1 MKKLPVLLCTLCV
14 LFLCAA
20 AVACRDRQNTDN
32 FSGHRLSVD
41 SEGVCDHCGKTLYTG
56 NISYSLSENKKF
68 YSVFQPSSLEG
79 EVIIPS
85 AYKGRGDKEY
95 LPILVIGSFSCG
107 NATSVE
113 ISPNVEEIGFI
124 NGDKLK
130 KIVVPE
136 SHPRYKSEDGV
147 LFDKKGK
154 LISYPAGKE
163 GDTYQIPESVTEI
176 GGGAFLGCFLKNIRF
191 HANFKKI
198 GDDAFSSCKN
208 LTSISIPDSVTEIG
222 KGAFGDCEKLVSFT
236 IPNGITELKENT
248 FRHCTA
254 LREVKFASG
263 TRIEIIEKNVFMACH
278 SLTSIEIPDTV
289 QKIGEAAFAYCT
301 SLKKLIIPKTVVSLG
316 AYQFGGWKGD
326 QVVYIRYKREEI
338 PAGWDPRWNDNDYNY
353 YEYGYTGD

>member
-1 MKKLPVLLCTLCV
+1 MTVLLCTLCV

-32 FSGHRLSVD
+32 FSGHKLSVD

-113 ISPNVEEIGFI
+113 ISLNVEEIGFI

-176 GGGAFLGCFLKNIRF
+176 G
-191 HANFKKI
+191 
-198 GDDAFSSCKN
+198 
-208 LTSISIPDSVTEIG
+208 E
-222 KGAFGDCEKLVSFT
+222 GAFGDCEKLVSFT
-236 IPNGITELKENT
+236 IPNGITELKENM

-263 TRIEIIEKNVFMACH
+263 TRIEKIEKKVFMACH

-316 AYQFGGWKGD
+316 AYQFSGWKGD

-338 PAGWDPRWNDNDYNY
+338 PAGWDPLWNDNDYNY